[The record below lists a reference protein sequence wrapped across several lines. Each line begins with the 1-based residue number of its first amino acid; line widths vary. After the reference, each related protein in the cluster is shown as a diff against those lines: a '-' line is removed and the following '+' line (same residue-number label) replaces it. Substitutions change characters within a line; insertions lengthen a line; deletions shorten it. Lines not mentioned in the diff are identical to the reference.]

1 MTMVNDIINEAHE
14 KEIKALEEDYNDR
27 LDRYAAKVET
37 LELTV
42 ETLELELEFLQAAV
56 DRFLEQD
63 APTVCDNCCETKLE
77 TSKGMLW
84 CSLCDR
90 GWDPRTGEW
99 E

>member
-1 MTMVNDIINEAHE
+1 MVNDIINEAHE
-14 KEIKALEEDYNDR
+14 KKIKALKDAYDARIEN
-27 LDRYAAKVET
+27 
-37 LELTV
+37 
-42 ETLELELEFLQAAV
+42 LELEIALLQAAV

-77 TSKGMLW
+77 SHNGTLW

-99 E
+99 F